1 MRSLLT
7 VHGKN
12 RNPFSQPD
20 LSKIEQRR
28 RTGCDRLVAERRG
41 PPPRRFPQMAPALG
55 GCLGILGSKFEN
67 MVNIEKSGGWM
78 VRASMVGRLARTFYV
93 YELDDNKAAELARK
107 AIAATIGETVEAVK
121 LLNIHELTGYG
132 MKPGEVKQIV

>member
-1 MRSLLT
+1 
-7 VHGKN
+7 
-12 RNPFSQPD
+12 
-20 LSKIEQRR
+20 
-28 RTGCDRLVAERRG
+28 
-41 PPPRRFPQMAPALG
+41 MAPALG